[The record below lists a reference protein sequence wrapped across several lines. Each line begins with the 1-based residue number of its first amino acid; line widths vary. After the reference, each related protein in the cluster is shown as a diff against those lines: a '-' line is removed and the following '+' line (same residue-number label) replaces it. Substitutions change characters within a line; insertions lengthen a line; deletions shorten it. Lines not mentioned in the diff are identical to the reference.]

1 MQNIIVIGATG
12 GTGVHLTRYLSTQ
25 GYRVYAT
32 GQKDRDADY
41 FQSPNVTYQ
50 SLDVTKAEEF
60 NELPTADINCLV
72 LLAGMMPSRMEGYDP
87 YRYIDVNISGTIN
100 ALEFC
105 RKNNVRK
112 IIFMQSHADVS
123 GHWNTGRL
131 IPADAP
137 RALSY
142 KGDHAMYIISKCTAV
157 DMIEHYHQEFGIQT
171 IVLRLPTIYS
181 YMPAATLYVDG
192 KVQDMACMYMIERA
206 LRGEEI
212 EIWGDASKAK
222 DIVYIKDFIQ
232 IVAAAIV
239 SERAQ
244 GIYNVGT
251 GIPTSLEEQILGIVE
266 VFSEPGR
273 RSNVVYRPEKRS
285 QTSYLYDISRTKRDL
300 NYKVQYPYRRMLEDM
315 KEEMLTLTD

>member
-1 MQNIIVIGATG
+1 MENIIIIGATG
-12 GTGVHLTRYLSTQ
+12 GTGVHLTRCLSAQ

-32 GQKDRDADY
+32 GQKERDADY
-41 FQSPNVTYQ
+41 FQCPNVTYQ
-50 SLDVTKAEEF
+50 PLDITKAEEF
-60 NELPTADINCLV
+60 NSLPTDDIKCLV

-87 YRYIDVNISGTIN
+87 YRYIDVNISGTLN

-105 RKNNVRK
+105 RKNNIGK

-123 GHWNTGRL
+123 GHWNTGEF

-137 RALSY
+137 RALNY

-157 DMIEHYHQEFGIQT
+157 DLIEHYHQEFGIQS

-192 KVQDMACMYMIERA
+192 KAQDMACMYMIERA
-206 LRGEEI
+206 IRGEEI
-212 EIWGDASKAK
+212 EIWGDPTQAK

-232 IVAAAIV
+232 IVAAAIT
-239 SERAQ
+239 SETAQ

-251 GIPTSLEEQILGIVE
+251 GTPTSLEEQILGIVE
-266 VFSEPGR
+266 VFSEPDK
-273 RSNVVYRPEKRS
+273 RSPVVYRPDKKS
-285 QTSYLYDISRTKRDL
+285 QASYLYDISRTEQELKYQVR
-300 NYKVQYPYRRMLEDM
+300 YPYIQMLEDM
-315 KEEMLTLTD
+315 KQEMLTVI

>member
-1 MQNIIVIGATG
+1 MDNIIVIGATG

-32 GQKDRDADY
+32 GQKERTADY
-41 FQSPNVTYQ
+41 FRSPNVTYQ
-50 SLDVTKAEEF
+50 ALDVTNAEEF
-60 NELPTADINCLV
+60 NQLPTENIKCLV
-72 LLAGMMPSRMEGYDP
+72 LLAGMMPSRMKGYDP
-87 YRYIDVNISGTIN
+87 YRYIDVNITGTIN

-105 RKNNVRK
+105 RKNKIPK

-123 GHWNTGRL
+123 GHWNTGRY

-137 RALSY
+137 RSLNY
-142 KGDHAMYIISKCTAV
+142 QGDHAMYIISKCTAV
-157 DMIEHYHQEFGIQT
+157 DMIEHYHQEFGIQS

-181 YMPAATLYVDG
+181 FMPAATLFVDG
-192 KVQDMACMYMIERA
+192 KVQDMACMYIIERA
-206 LRGEEI
+206 LKGEEI
-212 EIWGDASKAK
+212 EIWGDASKTK

-232 IVAAAIV
+232 IAAAAIN
-239 SERAQ
+239 SETAQ

-266 VFSEPGR
+266 VFSDPDK

-285 QTSYLYDISRTKRDL
+285 QTSYLYDISRTERDL
-300 NYKVQYPYRRMLEDM
+300 NYKVEYPYRRMLEDM
-315 KEEMLTLTD
+315 KEEMLTLI

>member
-1 MQNIIVIGATG
+1 MENIIVIGATG

-32 GQKDRDADY
+32 GQKERNVDY
-41 FQSPNVTYQ
+41 FRSPNVTYQ
-50 SLDVTKAEEF
+50 ALDVTKAEEF
-60 NELPTADINCLV
+60 DKLPNADIKCLV

-87 YRYIDVNISGTIN
+87 FRYIDVNISGTMN
-100 ALEFC
+100 TLEFC
-105 RKNNVRK
+105 RKHKIPK

-123 GHWNTGRL
+123 GHWNTGSF

-137 RALSY
+137 RALNY

-157 DMIEHYHQEFGIQT
+157 DMIEHYHQEFGIQS

-206 LRGEEI
+206 VRGEEI
-212 EIWGDASKAK
+212 EIWGDPTKAK

-232 IVAAAIV
+232 IVGAAIT
-239 SERAQ
+239 SDTAQ

-266 VFSEPGR
+266 VFSDANK

-285 QTSYLYDISRTKRDL
+285 QTSYLYDISRTEQDL
-300 NYKVQYPYRRMLEDM
+300 NYKVAYPYRRMLEDM
-315 KEEMLTLTD
+315 KAEMLMLI

>member
-1 MQNIIVIGATG
+1 MENIIVIGATG
-12 GTGVHLTRYLSTQ
+12 GTGVHLTRYLSAQ

-32 GQKDRDADY
+32 GQKERSADY
-41 FQSPNVTYQ
+41 FQAPNVSYLALDITQ
-50 SLDVTKAEEF
+50 SKEF
-60 NELPTADINCLV
+60 DRLPTANIKCLV

-87 YRYIDVNISGTIN
+87 YRYIDVNVHGTLN
-100 ALEFC
+100 VLEFC
-105 RKNNVRK
+105 RRNK
-112 IIFMQSHADVS
+112 IGKLIFMQSHADMS
-123 GHWNTGRL
+123 GHWNTGKF

-157 DMIEHYHQEFGIQT
+157 DIIEHYHEEFGLQS

-192 KVQDMACMYMIERA
+192 KVQDMACMFMIERA
-206 LRGEEI
+206 IRGEEI
-212 EIWGDASKAK
+212 EIWGDPSQAK

-232 IVAAAIV
+232 IVASAIS
-239 SERAQ
+239 SETAQ

-251 GIPTSLEEQILGIVE
+251 GIATSLEEQILGIVE
-266 VFSEPGR
+266 VFSEPGKR
-273 RSNVVYRPEKRS
+273 APVVYRPEKRS
-285 QTSYLYDISRTKRDL
+285 QTSYLYDISRTEQDL
-300 NYKVQYPYRRMLEDM
+300 NYKVQYPYTRMLEDM